1 MSAVLFCIEDPR
13 QSESQLQFEWIS
25 EGKVEPGP
33 WLAISL
39 GGELD
44 EQRYSCRVSNAASNE
59 TTTFIAKDCNTDTG
73 RNLQRSNFHC
83 EEQSEL
89 LG

>member
-1 MSAVLFCIEDPR
+1 MSAELLCSEDPS
-13 QSESQLQFEWIS
+13 QPASQLQFEWIS
-25 EGKVEPGP
+25 EGKAQPGP
-33 WLAISL
+33 RLAISL

-44 EQRYSCRVSNAASNE
+44 EQHYTCQVSNAVSHE
-59 TTTFIAKDCNTDTG
+59 TTTFIAKDCNTG
-73 RNLQRSNFHC
+73 RNLQRSHFHC